1 MPYPYVFQIEFFPDD
16 EKMKTR
22 KESGLVYADTYAEAV
37 EKITEYYGEEAIV
50 SICSV
55 TALDNA
61 PIILPK
67 SVCDKILNDSY
78 IGEYDD

>member
-1 MPYPYVFQIEFFPDD
+1 MPYPYIFQIEFFPDD
-16 EKMKTR
+16 EKIKTR

-37 EKITEYYGEEAIV
+37 EKIAEYYGEEAIV
-50 SICSV
+50 AICSV
-55 TALDNA
+55 IALDEGL
-61 PIILPK
+61 IVLPK